1 MVFTAR
7 GGSWGKTG
15 KCNSIA
21 EEKDGFGASGGGGIA
36 EKKDALISKPT
47 NQLDSGTALQVFLD
61 HIPISSIPGLQ
72 NSLSVLELKT
82 GDSVRDAIHFLY
94 EKNVLGA
101 PIADVLESSDDSNA
115 ISRRFSDQYVG
126 FIDFASMVLWSLE
139 ESEKAEGDGNYNI
152 GNNGIFSMLDQNP
165 HIGQT
170 KIGVLAKSF
179 LWDPFFPITLDDSL
193 MHVLLLLSTHR
204 LQILPVME
212 QPNSKV
218 IGFVTQ
224 NAVIQL
230 LLQSSGLEWFD
241 NLADKAL
248 SEFRYSNSLS
258 FRFAILNRENKRLI
272 GSLRSSDIH
281 LLLDNDDLFHGR
293 KTRTIEE
300 FIHLDARKSHAD
312 ASIEGDLGALV
323 SAGILRLRNSVLP
336 RMDWP
341 VTNRKTD
348 TLKQAMKNL
357 AETRSNFSF
366 LVDEL
371 QHLTGVLTVRDMITQ
386 FAPPCVDS
394 RFTGGGFFESALEQ
408 SGCQVKNG
416 TLVCDH

>member
-7 GGSWGKTG
+7 GGSWG
-15 KCNSIA
+15 N
-21 EEKDGFGASGGGGIA
+21 GGGGIA

-170 KIGVLAKSF
+170 KV
-179 LWDPFFPITLDDSL
+179 FF
-193 MHVLLLLSTHR
+193 
-204 LQILPVME
+204 
-212 QPNSKV
+212 
-218 IGFVTQ
+218 
-224 NAVIQL
+224 
-230 LLQSSGLEWFD
+230 
-241 NLADKAL
+241 
-248 SEFRYSNSLS
+248 LS
-258 FRFAILNRENKRLI
+258 FWLNRL
-272 GSLRSSDIH
+272 H
-281 LLLDNDDLFHGR
+281 L
-293 KTRTIEE
+293 
-300 FIHLDARKSHAD
+300 
-312 ASIEGDLGALV
+312 
-323 SAGILRLRNSVLP
+323 
-336 RMDWP
+336 
-341 VTNRKTD
+341 
-348 TLKQAMKNL
+348 Q
-357 AETRSNFSF
+357 
-366 LVDEL
+366 
-371 QHLTGVLTVRDMITQ
+371 
-386 FAPPCVDS
+386 
-394 RFTGGGFFESALEQ
+394 
-408 SGCQVKNG
+408 
-416 TLVCDH
+416 

>member
-1 MVFTAR
+1 MR
-7 GGSWGKTG
+7 DNNKETG

-258 FRFAILNRENKRLI
+258 FRFANQSIAEGFHVLWKNRTCPIAVLNRENKRLI

-300 FIHLDARKSHAD
+300 FIHLDARNLLH
-312 ASIEGDLGALV
+312 LV
-323 SAGILRLRNSVLP
+323 
-336 RMDWP
+336 
-341 VTNRKTD
+341 
-348 TLKQAMKNL
+348 
-357 AETRSNFSF
+357 
-366 LVDEL
+366 
-371 QHLTGVLTVRDMITQ
+371 
-386 FAPPCVDS
+386 
-394 RFTGGGFFESALEQ
+394 
-408 SGCQVKNG
+408 
-416 TLVCDH
+416 